1 MIHMNDD
8 EILLLDRLE
17 ANHWWY
23 RNRKVAL
30 RYWANNLI
38 QGSKVLDA
46 GSASGANTLL
56 LESLDLNVT
65 SIEMSEYGCEL
76 QRKKGIPVICGDLC
90 NMPCDDNS
98 FDAIVCMDVL
108 EHIQGDDLAVSELR
122 RVLRPGGKFLITVPE
137 DMRLWSQHDVSVNHF
152 RRYSRKDICKLLE
165 EADFEIESVWSSNVS
180 LKPLIKAFRKKSTG
194 SDLETVPSLLNW
206 LMLVWANLERLTFL
220 RNFSGVTVWVTGKKR
235 ASITSIESLR
245 K

>member
-1 MIHMNDD
+1 MNND

-17 ANHWWY
+17 ADHWWY

-46 GSASGANTLL
+46 GSASGANTLVL
-56 LESLDLNVT
+56 ISLDFNVT

-76 QRKKGIPVICGDLC
+76 QRNKGIAVVCGDLC
-90 NMPCDDNS
+90 SIPCDDNS

-108 EHIQGDDLAVSELR
+108 EHIQDDDLAVSELS

-137 DMRLWSQHDVSVNHF
+137 DMKLWSQHDVSVNHF

-165 EADFEIESVWSSNVS
+165 DTDFEIENVWSSNVF
-180 LKPLIKAFRKKSTG
+180 LKPLIKALRKKSTG
-194 SDLETVPSLLNW
+194 SDLETVPKFLNW
-206 LMLVWANLERLTFL
+206 LLLFWANIERLTFL

-235 ASITSIESLR
+235 ASATNIELLG